1 MNLRDFLSFPLLVL
15 VGAVGAAQ
23 TNGVH
28 PAKPP
33 ASRVADPI
41 AVTRVRAD
49 ATSSLPLPPG
59 TYLLDARGSWSANAI
74 DWVNAAGDS
83 AQMLEHAGLVT
94 NHGRLLVFDRG
105 RWCPWRHGMVI
116 EHGGGVLRLR
126 MHDDV
131 VGDNLGCVTIT
142 VSGGVATPH

>member
-1 MNLRDFLSFPLLVL
+1 MTPNLLSFPLLVL
-15 VGAVGAAQ
+15 VAAAGAAQ
-23 TNGVH
+23 TTDVH
-28 PAKPP
+28 PTRPP

-49 ATSSLPLPPG
+49 ATASLPLPPG
-59 TYLLDARGSWSANAI
+59 TYLLDAMGSWSANAV
-74 DWVNAAGDS
+74 DWVNAVGD
-83 AQMLEHAGLVT
+83 ATQVLDHAGLVT
-94 NHGRLLVFDRG
+94 NRGRLLVFDRG
-105 RWCPWRHGMVI
+105 RWCPWRQGMVI

-142 VSGGVATPH
+142 LSGVVATPH